1 MSTRQDVGLRSF
13 SKLFIG
19 GRWVDPVS
27 EETLS
32 VVSPSS
38 EEVIAT
44 VPSASPADVDAAVA
58 AARRAFDDGPWP
70 RMSAAERA
78 GYLSRIRD
86 EVAARVE
93 DMEHAFS
100 AEVGAP
106 AGVSKAFHQN
116 ALAAWDDAITVHQR
130 AAFEEKRSWGD
141 GEGVLVREP
150 VGVVAAIIPWNG
162 PVAQASMKYAPAL
175 AAGCTVVL
183 KPSPEAPLSTLIL
196 AEAIE
201 AAGLPEGVVSMVPA
215 GREVG
220 EHLVRHPDVD
230 KVSFTGSTAAGK
242 RIMSICGERIARV
255 SLELGGKSAAIV
267 ADDVPVG
274 DVVPSL
280 VQAGVINSGQVCA
293 ALTRVLVPRHRQQE
307 FAEAIAGEMESYSVG
322 SPFEEGTDLGPLV
335 SEQQRERVES
345 YVRLGVE
352 EGARLITGGARPE
365 GLERGWYVAPTLFAD
380 VRNDMRIAREE
391 IFGPV
396 MCLIPFDGIDE
407 AVAIAND
414 SDYGLSGAVY
424 AEDTALAERV
434 ARQVRTGQICINGW
448 AMRID
453 QPFGGYKQS
462 GLGREGNLEGLGA
475 FLEYK
480 LIQHS

>member
-1 MSTRQDVGLRSF
+1 MSTRQDAGLKCF

-19 GRWVDPVS
+19 GAWVEPASDDK
-27 EETLS
+27 LS
-32 VVSPSS
+32 IVSPST
-38 EEVIAT
+38 EQVIAT
-44 VPSASPADVDAAVA
+44 VPSASAADVDAAVA
-58 AARRAFDDGPWP
+58 FARRAFDEGPWP
-70 RMSAAERA
+70 KMTAAERA

-86 EVAARVE
+86 EIVSRVE
-93 DMEHAFS
+93 DMEHAFT

-106 AGVSKAFHQN
+106 AAVSRAFHQN
-116 ALAAWDDAITVHQR
+116 ALAAWDDAITLHQR

-201 AAGLPEGVVSMVPA
+201 AAGLPEGVVSMLPA

-242 RIMSICGERIARV
+242 QIMSICSERIARV

-267 ADDVPVG
+267 ADDLPVD

-307 FAEAIAGEMESYSVG
+307 FAEAIAEQMKTYTVG
-322 SPFEEGTDLGPLV
+322 SPFDQGTDLGPLV

-345 YVRLGVE
+345 YIRLGVE
-352 EGARLITGGARPE
+352 EGARLITGGGRPA
-365 GLERGWYVAPTLFAD
+365 GLERGWYVQPTLFAD